1 MYELLLVDDEGLT
14 REGIS
19 ENVRWEELGYHLA
32 GACENG
38 REAAEFLRTHQ
49 IDVVLTDIHMQLQ
62 QRVR

>member
-32 GACENG
+32 GPARMEE
-38 REAAEFLRTHQ
+38 RRRSF
-49 IDVVLTDIHMQLQ
+49 
-62 QRVR
+62 